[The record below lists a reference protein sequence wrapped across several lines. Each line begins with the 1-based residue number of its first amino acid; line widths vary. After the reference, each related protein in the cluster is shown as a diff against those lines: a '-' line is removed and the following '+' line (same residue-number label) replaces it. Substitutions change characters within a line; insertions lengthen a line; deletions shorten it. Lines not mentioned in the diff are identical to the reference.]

1 MWAKA
6 AKVISII
13 ELVYCCG
20 PILVGL
26 SPPQHRYNIL
36 SSSSVHEGGLVSSSH
51 YRMSIDPPLN
61 HPIHPSPLS
70 TPPPHPNLLNI
81 HKVTNSSVSR
91 TPFTQNNKL
100 SLLLATCKT
109 LLIETHSQ
117 SRSNELEKEHNK
129 ITSSHTADQNSLGGC
144 LSHR

>member
-1 MWAKA
+1 MLWSNFGWALA
-6 AKVISII
+6 STTSIQY
-13 ELVYCCG
+13 LVFFFCTRRRSC
-20 PILVGL
+20 IFFSL
-26 SPPQHRYNIL
+26 SYVYRPSPQ
-36 SSSSVHEGGLVSSSH
+36 SSH
-51 YRMSIDPPLN
+51 PPF
-61 HPIHPSPLS
+61 
-70 TPPPHPNLLNI
+70 TPFHPNLLNI
-81 HKVTNSSVSR
+81 HKATNSSVSR